1 MKRIIVLTIIA
12 TTLLSS
18 PAMAYPQYS
27 EESKRLGQ
35 QAGLEFDVP
44 LEEVLSRQEARKNGQ
59 ANKTT
64 PNTSE
69 GQEKS
74 NKSLK
79 TRNDEYRVVKGGGK
93 NSVKV
98 TDTSDE
104 LHIYNDEYGNNSNYG
119 AKYSLDEFH
128 TAPVDIEA
136 NDGYGKGGFDELHI
150 NENFRQRVW
159 KPDHKINRMDID
171 EFRLPCDM

>member
-1 MKRIIVLTIIA
+1 MKRLIILTIIT
-12 TTLLSS
+12 TTLLSY

-27 EESKRLGQ
+27 EESKKLGQ

-44 LEEVLSRQEARKNGQ
+44 LEEVLSRQEVRKNGQ

-69 GQEKS
+69 GQEKA

-104 LHIYNDEYGNNSNYG
+104 LHIYSNEYNNPTG
-119 AKYSLDEFH
+119 YSKRSYDEFSIGGKD
-128 TAPVDIEA
+128 TPA
-136 NDGYGKGGFDELHI
+136 NDGYSKDNFDELHI
-150 NENFRQRVW
+150 DPMYQGKLW
-159 KPDHKINRMDID
+159 KPDHEVKRLSID
-171 EFRLPCDM
+171 EIRLPNDPF